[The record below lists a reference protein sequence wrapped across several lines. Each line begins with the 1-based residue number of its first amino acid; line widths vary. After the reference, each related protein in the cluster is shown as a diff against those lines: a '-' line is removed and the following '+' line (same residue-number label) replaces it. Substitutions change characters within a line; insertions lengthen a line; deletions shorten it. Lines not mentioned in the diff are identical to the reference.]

1 MSAEIYS
8 KNFNDMLRQLHQNIQ
23 KNRNLIEIRYRLK
36 KRRNRKIIRLEQFF
50 FKTSALLWG
59 VHIPNSF
66 GIRPAISEKNGFF
79 R

>member
-36 KRRNRKIIRLEQFF
+36 NRRNRKIIRLEQIFF
-50 FKTSALLWG
+50 
-59 VHIPNSF
+59 
-66 GIRPAISEKNGFF
+66 
-79 R
+79 

>member
-66 GIRPAISEKNGFF
+66 GIGPAISEINWKNQ
-79 R
+79 

>member
-8 KNFNDMLRQLHQNIQ
+8 KHFNDMLRQLHQNIQ

-50 FKTSALLWG
+50 F
-59 VHIPNSF
+59 
-66 GIRPAISEKNGFF
+66 
-79 R
+79 

>member
-50 FKTSALLWG
+50 FLKPPHCCGESTYQIVLES
-59 VHIPNSF
+59 VP
-66 GIRPAISEKNGFF
+66 PF
-79 R
+79 RR